1 MTKNQK
7 DNNDKISDEMMIS
20 DEIYMTSGVHIG
32 TRQKTADMKD
42 YIYKVR
48 NDGLYIIDIN
58 KTDKKINIASK
69 FISKFDPKNLSSLYL
84 FILFRILVDQ
94 FGFFV
99 SKFISKF
106 DPENIL
112 VVSVRQYGQK
122 PIRKLSEYTGIKVL
136 DGRFRPGT
144 LTNPSAK
151 GFIEPE
157 LLIVTDP
164 LADSQA
170 LNEARNI
177 GIPVVGLCDTNNEL
191 KYLDIVIPTNNKGR
205 RALALVYWL
214 LARAILKEKG
224 KIKSY
229 ENFKPTVEDFEAEI

>member
-1 MTKNQK
+1 MTMTKDQQEEDVKK
-7 DNNDKISDEMMIS
+7 DEEMMAS
-20 DEIYMTSGVHIG
+20 EETYMTSGVHIG
-32 TRQKTADMKD
+32 TRQKTADMKK

-48 NDGLYIIDIN
+48 NDGLYIIDVN
-58 KTDKKINIASK
+58 KTDKKINIAAK
-69 FISKFDPKNLSSLYL
+69 FLAKYNPDN
-84 FILFRILVDQ
+84 V
-94 FGFFV
+94 
-99 SKFISKF
+99 
-106 DPENIL
+106 L

-144 LTNPSAK
+144 LTNPSSK
-151 GFIEPE
+151 GFLEPE
-157 LLIVTDP
+157 LIIVTDP
-164 LADSQA
+164 LADIQA
-170 LNEARNI
+170 LHEAKNI

-214 LARAILKEKG
+214 LTRAIMKEQG

-229 ENFKPTVEDFEAEI
+229 DDFKPTVEDFEAEL

>member
-1 MTKNQK
+1 MTKDQIENIEKNTQ
-7 DNNDKISDEMMIS
+7 DMMIS

-32 TRQKTADMKD
+32 TRQKTADMRD

-48 NDGLYIIDIN
+48 NDALYIIDIN
-58 KTDKKINIASK
+58 KTDQKINIAAK
-69 FISKFDPKNLSSLYL
+69 FISKFN
-84 FILFRILVDQ
+84 
-94 FGFFV
+94 
-99 SKFISKF
+99 
-106 DPENIL
+106 PENIL

-151 GFIEPE
+151 GFIEPD

-170 LNEARNI
+170 LNEATNI

-191 KYLDIVIPTNNKGR
+191 KYIDVAIPTNNKGR

-214 LARAILKEKG
+214 LSRAILKEQG
-224 KIKSY
+224 KIKSL
-229 ENFKPTVEDFEAEI
+229 EAFKPTVEDFEAEI